1 MPIPRAL
8 RNDLQEDGSGQ
19 SQFIE
24 SRTIRPLSGW
34 NGASQG
40 RIEFQLPRQGI
51 LDRSSYIK
59 LKVTGPLPQSR
70 LPLWAGVYSMI
81 ETATLRIG
89 GTEIQT
95 RRGFGHLSTLK
106 TFYRTPHDRNRRQS
120 KRSGNFSGLM
130 VDGTTTGGTN
140 RPGHWGVD
148 SGQGW
153 ADAPTVDTRNITT
166 GYNMTNLAATT
177 PEWVIDLAT
186 LFPILYSNSLPLG
199 LLDDHINIILDL
211 SPDLVQGQRA
221 IMDIREG
228 AVAWVAGTT
237 VIEPSL
243 HVDLIFFDDPIGEVT
258 TMDKLSEELSSGEK
272 LVFTDDQY
280 ITFNQPANT
289 GAANLPVT
297 NKVSLG
303 CDNQIVRSVMISS
316 PEAIVYTNP
325 ATSGNQ
331 LLGQY
336 YSSASRTEN
345 SIQLT
350 VNNQPIYPSPVG
362 TDSEIWNELC
372 QVMPTK
378 FKMNSAIYSHFSQ
391 VNAATG
397 VDIGA
402 SQRLTDK
409 TLYGRPQTRQQ
420 GNGHYYGINLS
431 KPGHRNVVGAGVPI
445 GRNPVLLEI
454 TDTQM
459 PNLEPGSFG
468 KTYHIWVTTER
479 LLSIVG
485 GRVMVTGS

>member
-8 RNDLQEDGSGQ
+8 RTDLQEDGSGQ
-19 SQFIE
+19 SQRIE
-24 SRTIRPLSGW
+24 TRTIRPLSGW
-34 NGASQG
+34 SGDSQG
-40 RIEFQLPRQGI
+40 RIEFQLPKQGI

-59 LKVTGPLPQSR
+59 LKVKGALPESR

-81 ETATLRIG
+81 RTATLRIG

-106 TFYRTPHDRNRRQS
+106 TFYRTPHDRNRRQA
-120 KRSGNFSGLM
+120 KRSGNFSALM
-130 VDGTTTGGTN
+130 VDGTRTGGTN
-140 RPGHWGVD
+140 RPGHYGVD

-166 GYNMTNLAATT
+166 GYKITNAASST

-199 LLDDHINIILDL
+199 LLDDNINIILDL
-211 SPDLVQGQRA
+211 SEDLVRGQRS
-221 IMDIREG
+221 ILDLSGG
-228 AVAWVAGTT
+228 AVVWVAGTN

-258 TMDKLSEELSSGEK
+258 TMDKLSEELASGEK

-289 GAANLPVT
+289 GPTNLPVT

-303 CDNQIVRSVMISS
+303 CDNQIVRSVLVSS
-316 PEAIVYTNP
+316 PEAIVY
-325 ATSGNQ
+325 AAGDVSGNQ

-336 YSSASRTEN
+336 YSAGSRTSN
-345 SIQLT
+345 SLQLT
-350 VNNQPIYPSPVG
+350 VNNQPIYPSPVS
-362 TDSEIWNELC
+362 TDSEIWSELC

-378 FKMNSAIYSHFSQ
+378 FKINSAIYSHFSQ
-391 VNAATG
+391 VNETTG
-397 VDIGA
+397 VDLGA

-409 TLYGRPQTRQQ
+409 ALMGLPQTRQQ

-431 KPGHRNVVGAGVPI
+431 KPGYRNVVGAGVPI

-454 TDTQM
+454 SDTQM

-468 KTYHIWVTTER
+468 KTYHIWVTIER